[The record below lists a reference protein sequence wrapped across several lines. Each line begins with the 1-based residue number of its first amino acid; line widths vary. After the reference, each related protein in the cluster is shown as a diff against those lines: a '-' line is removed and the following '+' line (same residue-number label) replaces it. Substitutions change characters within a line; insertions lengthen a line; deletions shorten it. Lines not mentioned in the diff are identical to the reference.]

1 MDRSGRGMVVSPP
14 WARANVP
21 GLASSSIHTAED
33 MVKMSE
39 KIHRL
44 RVNPA
49 LWLRCE
55 SAITSERAR
64 PASQPN
70 RPDSIVAPTDRRTPR
85 SRLATNAM
93 ARTPTRTMMIVGA
106 QPPK

>member
-1 MDRSGRGMVVSPP
+1 MDVSPP
-14 WARANVP
+14 WARASAP
-21 GLASSSIHTAED
+21 GLASSSIQTADD

-49 LWLRCE
+49 LWLLCE
-55 SAITSERAR
+55 PAITSDRIR

-70 RPDSIVAPTDRRTPR
+70 TPDRRVAPTDRRTPR
-85 SRLATNAM
+85 RRPATNAI